1 MGVALITGVTGQ
13 DGTYLAEDLLAA
25 GTEVHGLVRPES
37 TATVNEQVIQ
47 HRIDLTDSAG
57 LLGLVSD
64 LQPEIVFHL
73 AGQTSVAESWADP
86 VGAINQTGVP
96 TAALLNAIATTSP
109 SSRFVNASSAEI
121 FGNAPAPQ
129 SETTPVHPISPYG
142 AAKALGF
149 FLVQSYRDRG
159 LHASSAILYNHESPR
174 RPEQFVT
181 RKISKA
187 AAQIALGSKESLK
200 LGNLDA
206 SRDWGWAPDYV
217 LALRLMAQQEAAAD
231 YVIGTGESHSVR
243 EFAAEAFRAAG
254 VEDWQSHVE
263 ADPELLRPADPKV
276 QLADSRLA
284 RQRLGWK
291 PTVDFAG
298 IARAMVE
305 ADLEAESRS

>member
-1 MGVALITGVTGQ
+1 MAVALITGVTGQ
-13 DGTYLAEDLLAA
+13 DGTYLAEDLLAD
-25 GTEVHGLVRPES
+25 GVEVHGLVRPES
-37 TATVNEQVIQ
+37 TVPVNERVIQ

-57 LLGLVSD
+57 LQRLVGE
-64 LQPEIVFHL
+64 LQPELVFHL
-73 AGQTSVAESWADP
+73 AGQTSVAESWDDP
-86 VGAINQTGVP
+86 VAAINQTGVP
-96 TAALLNAIATTSP
+96 TAALLSAIADASP
-109 SSRFVNASSAEI
+109 GSRFVNASSAEI

-129 SETTPVHPISPYG
+129 SEKTPVHPLSPYG

-187 AAQIALGSKESLK
+187 AARIALGSQEALK

-206 SRDWGWAPDYV
+206 ARDWGWAPDYV

-231 YVIGTGESHSVR
+231 YVIGTGESHTVR
-243 EFAAEAFRAAG
+243 EFVAEAFKAAG
-254 VEDWQSHVE
+254 IEDWQSHIE
-263 ADPELLRPADPKV
+263 TDPDLLRPADPKV
-276 QLADSRLA
+276 QLADSSLA
-284 RQRLGWK
+284 RARLGWE

-298 IARAMVE
+298 IAKAMVQ
-305 ADLEAESRS
+305 ADLEAESDS